1 LGQRSPGGEPEAVL
15 QRSGRQKVRERAQIS
30 YKYFAERAN
39 ARPGVNFSRPFR
51 VLFLMLPDVS
61 GFQRTGVGYPVGRR
75 DFMEREGNMEESAL
89 RAEEFR
95 ASQDDGLQDLIA
107 EFREMLPRR
116 SATAQ
121 AIDRKEP
128 WEQIA
133 LRAVEDGYIELADQ
147 FNAFVEICL
156 RRAA

>member
-1 LGQRSPGGEPEAVL
+1 
-15 QRSGRQKVRERAQIS
+15 
-30 YKYFAERAN
+30 
-39 ARPGVNFSRPFR
+39 
-51 VLFLMLPDVS
+51 
-61 GFQRTGVGYPVGRR
+61 
-75 DFMEREGNMEESAL
+75 MEREGNMQESAL

-121 AIDRKEP
+121 AIDRKDP

-147 FNAFVEICL
+147 FDGFVEICL
-156 RRAA
+156 HRAA

>member
-1 LGQRSPGGEPEAVL
+1 
-15 QRSGRQKVRERAQIS
+15 
-30 YKYFAERAN
+30 
-39 ARPGVNFSRPFR
+39 
-51 VLFLMLPDVS
+51 
-61 GFQRTGVGYPVGRR
+61 
-75 DFMEREGNMEESAL
+75 MEESAL

-107 EFREMLPRR
+107 EFREMLPGR

-133 LRAVEDGYIELADQ
+133 LKAVEDGYIELAEQ
-147 FNAFVEICL
+147 FSGFIEVCV
-156 RRAA
+156 RKAA

>member
-1 LGQRSPGGEPEAVL
+1 
-15 QRSGRQKVRERAQIS
+15 
-30 YKYFAERAN
+30 
-39 ARPGVNFSRPFR
+39 
-51 VLFLMLPDVS
+51 
-61 GFQRTGVGYPVGRR
+61 
-75 DFMEREGNMEESAL
+75 MEESAL

-107 EFREMLPRR
+107 EFREMLPGS

-133 LRAVEDGYIELADQ
+133 LKAVEDGYIELADK
-147 FNAFVEICL
+147 FNGFVELCL
-156 RRAA
+156 RKAA